1 MKETSEAPS
10 VYKNDSLHT
19 HSPYLISRGSL
30 LLHLDIM
37 VTKEKSL
44 AQQRTPKEQSSSQG
58 DRSANT
64 QQHQALPRDTR
75 KRHNHSMSCESYFN
89 NELATKFLS
98 DPRVVTENAIK
109 LTPDEMHAIYM
120 DIFKPLDSFEMIYE
134 RLKAQEKEKK
144 KEELDEE

>member
-1 MKETSEAPS
+1 MKETPEEPS
-10 VYKNDSLHT
+10 VYKNGSLHT
-19 HSPYLISRGSL
+19 HSPHLISRGSL
-30 LLHLDIM
+30 LLDLDIM
-37 VTKEKSL
+37 ATREKRL

-58 DRSANT
+58 YRSLNT

-75 KRHNHSMSCESYFN
+75 KRHNHSMSCESYSN

-120 DIFKPLDSFEMIYE
+120 DIFKPLDSFEMFYE
-134 RLKAQEKEKK
+134 RLKAQEKEKQ
-144 KEELDEE
+144 KEEQTG

>member
-1 MKETSEAPS
+1 
-10 VYKNDSLHT
+10 
-19 HSPYLISRGSL
+19 
-30 LLHLDIM
+30 
-37 VTKEKSL
+37 
-44 AQQRTPKEQSSSQG
+44 
-58 DRSANT
+58 
-64 QQHQALPRDTR
+64 
-75 KRHNHSMSCESYFN
+75 MSCESYFN

-144 KEELDEE
+144 RKRNWMKSESGDRVCCKLWNLTWSFKTTKINTV

>member
-1 MKETSEAPS
+1 M
-10 VYKNDSLHT
+10 YKNGSLHT
-19 HSPYLISRGSL
+19 HSPHLISRGSL
-30 LLHLDIM
+30 LLDLDIM
-37 VTKEKSL
+37 ATREKSL

-64 QQHQALPRDTR
+64 QQHQPLPRDTR

-120 DIFKPLDSFEMIYE
+120 DIFKPLDFFEMFYE

>member
-1 MKETSEAPS
+1 MA
-10 VYKNDSLHT
+10 
-19 HSPYLISRGSL
+19 
-30 LLHLDIM
+30 
-37 VTKEKSL
+37 TKEKSL

-120 DIFKPLDSFEMIYE
+120 DIFKPLDSFEMFYE
-134 RLKAQEKEKK
+134 RLKTQGKEKEK
-144 KEELDEE
+144 EEKTG

>member
-1 MKETSEAPS
+1 M
-10 VYKNDSLHT
+10 YKNGSLHT

-37 VTKEKSL
+37 ATKEKSL

-58 DRSANT
+58 YRSLT
-64 QQHQALPRDTR
+64 KQQHQPLPRGTR

-98 DPRVVTENAIK
+98 DPRVVTENALK

-120 DIFKPLDSFEMIYE
+120 DIFKPLDSFEMFYE

>member
-1 MKETSEAPS
+1 M
-10 VYKNDSLHT
+10 Y
-19 HSPYLISRGSL
+19 SPYLISRGSL
-30 LLHLDIM
+30 RLPLDIM
-37 VTKEKSL
+37 ATKEKRL

-64 QQHQALPRDTR
+64 QQDQALPRDTR

-89 NELATKFLS
+89 NELATKFFS

-144 KEELDEE
+144 KEELDEERIRWPSML

>member
-1 MKETSEAPS
+1 M
-10 VYKNDSLHT
+10 YKNGSLHT

-30 LLHLDIM
+30 LLDLDIM
-37 VTKEKSL
+37 ATKEKRL
-44 AQQRTPKEQSSSQG
+44 AQQRTPKKQSSSQG
-58 DRSANT
+58 DRSLNT

-134 RLKAQEKEKK
+134 RLKAKEKEKK
-144 KEELDEE
+144 KEELDEERIR

>member
-1 MKETSEAPS
+1 MA
-10 VYKNDSLHT
+10 
-19 HSPYLISRGSL
+19 
-30 LLHLDIM
+30 
-37 VTKEKSL
+37 TKEKRL

-58 DRSANT
+58 DDT
-64 QQHQALPRDTR
+64 QQHQALPRGTR

-89 NELATKFLS
+89 NQLATKFLS

-120 DIFKPLDSFEMIYE
+120 DIFKPLDSFEMFYE

-144 KEELDEE
+144 KEEQTG